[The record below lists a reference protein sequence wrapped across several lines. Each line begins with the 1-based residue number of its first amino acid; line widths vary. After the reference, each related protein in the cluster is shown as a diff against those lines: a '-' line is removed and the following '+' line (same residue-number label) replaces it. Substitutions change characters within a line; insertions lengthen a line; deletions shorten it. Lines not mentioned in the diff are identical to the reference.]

1 MKNFLGLCAATMIG
15 FLAANPVVAEEITA
29 SVWFPDTHPL
39 TRDGYLALAKEL
51 EARSNG
57 ELTMQ
62 VYTGTALLPPVAHLS
77 GLKDGL
83 VQMTYHAGTYTPSDL
98 PEDNVGAVLA
108 IGLDDPMVTMMAVAD
123 FYMNDPAMK
132 AMFDRHDI
140 VFLGA
145 YASPVYE
152 MMCNKEITTLEQIR
166 GAKMRMPSPIH
177 TAWATSVGAASVN
190 VPSSEM
196 YSGLEKGQLDCA
208 VNALNDLKSRS
219 LWDVAK
225 HATRLSFGPYFA
237 GWEYAID
244 RDTWTG
250 LSEDHRRLMLDAI
263 ADNTVD
269 LMIAYQ
275 ATVDEAVAEAA
286 SQGVTISEPSAELQ
300 ASLDTFVNENA
311 TRIATET
318 GAQLGAQDTDGII
331 SRFGE
336 TYAKWEKLLTDVPRE
351 DAEALQKIFRAE
363 LYDKVD
369 AASYGQN

>member
-1 MKNFLGLCAATMIG
+1 MKKFRRIFAAGMIG
-15 FLAANPVVAEEITA
+15 LLASYPVAAEEITA

-57 ELTMQ
+57 TLTMQ

-77 GLKDGL
+77 GLTDGL

-98 PEDNVGAVLA
+98 PEDNVAAVLA

-132 AMFDRHDI
+132 AMFDRHNI

-152 MMCNKEITTLEQIR
+152 MMCTREITTLEQVR

-177 TAWATSVGAASVN
+177 TAWANSVGAASVN
-190 VPSSEM
+190 VPSSDM

-263 ADNTVD
+263 SDNTVD
-269 LMIAYQ
+269 LTIAYQ
-275 ATVDEAVAEAA
+275 ATVDQAVAEAEA
-286 SQGVTISEPSAELQ
+286 HGVKVSEPSAELQ
-300 ASLDTFVNENA
+300 ASLDKFVTENS
-311 TRIATET
+311 TRIAAET

-336 TYAKWEKLLTDVPRE
+336 TYAKWEKLLAGTSRE
-351 DAEALQKIFRAE
+351 DAAALQKIFRTE
-363 LYDKVD
+363 LYGKID
-369 AASYGQN
+369 AVSYGQK

>member
-1 MKNFLGLCAATMIG
+1 MKKFSARCAAGMIA
-15 FLAANPVVAEEITA
+15 LLTSLPVAAEEITA

-39 TRDGYLALAKEL
+39 TRNGYVALAKEL
-51 EARSNG
+51 EAKSNG
-57 ELTMQ
+57 DLTMQ

-77 GLKDGL
+77 GLTDGL

-98 PEDNVGAVLA
+98 PEDNVAAVLA
-108 IGLDDPMVTMMAVAD
+108 IGLNDPMVTMMAVAD

-132 AMFDRHDI
+132 AMFDRHNI

-152 MMCNKEITTLEQIR
+152 MMCNREITTLDQVR
-166 GAKMRMPSPIH
+166 GAKIRMPSPIH
-177 TAWATSVGAASVN
+177 TAWANSVGAASVN
-190 VPSSEM
+190 VPSSDM

-237 GWEYAID
+237 GWQYAID

-250 LSEDHRRLMLDAI
+250 LSKEHRQLMLDAI

-269 LMIAYQ
+269 MTIAYQ
-275 ATVDEAVAEAA
+275 ATVDEAVAEAETH
-286 SQGVTISEPSAELQ
+286 GVTVSDPSPELT
-300 ASLDTFVNENA
+300 ASLETFVSENS

-318 GAQLGAQDTDGII
+318 GAQLGAQDSEGVI
-331 SRFGE
+331 SRFRE
-336 TYAKWEKLLTDVPRE
+336 TYAKWEQRLADTPRD
-351 DAEALQKIFRAE
+351 DAVALQTLFHTE
-363 LYDKVD
+363 LYDKID
-369 AASYGQN
+369 AASYGQQ

>member
-1 MKNFLGLCAATMIG
+1 MKTRLALCIAGVIG
-15 FLAANPVVAEEITA
+15 ALSTGPAIAEEITA

-39 TRDGYLALAKEL
+39 TRDGYLALAEDLK
-51 EARSNG
+51 ARSNG
-57 ELTMQ
+57 ELTMK

-77 GLKDGL
+77 GLTDGL

-98 PEDNVGAVLA
+98 PEDNVAAVLA
-108 IGLDDPMVTMMAVAD
+108 IGLDDPMVTMMTVAD

-132 AMFDRHDI
+132 SMFDRHNI

-152 MMCNKEITTLEQIR
+152 MMCNREITTLEQIR

-177 TAWATSVGAASVN
+177 SAWATSVGASAVN
-190 VPSSEM
+190 VPSSDM

-225 HATRLSFGPYFA
+225 FATRLSFGPYFA

-244 RDTWTG
+244 RDTWLG

-263 ADNTVD
+263 SDNTVD

-275 ATVDEAVAEAA
+275 ATVDEAVAEAK
-286 SQGVTISEPSAELQ
+286 SQGVTIAEPSAELQ
-300 ASLDTFVNENA
+300 ASLDTFVAENSA
-311 TRIATET
+311 RIASET
-318 GAQLGAQDTDGII
+318 GAQLGAQDPEGIVA
-331 SRFGE
+331 RFKE
-336 TYAKWEKLLTDVPRE
+336 TYSKWQTLLADTPRE
-351 DAEALQKIFRAE
+351 DAKALQEIFRTE
-363 LYDKVD
+363 LYNKID
-369 AASYGQN
+369 AASYGQK

>member
-1 MKNFLGLCAATMIG
+1 MKKFRRI
-15 FLAANPVVAEEITA
+15 LAAGLIGLLASYPVAAEEITA

-57 ELTMQ
+57 TLTMQ

-77 GLKDGL
+77 GLTDGL

-98 PEDNVGAVLA
+98 PEDNVAAVLA

-132 AMFDRHDI
+132 AMFDRHNI

-152 MMCNKEITTLEQIR
+152 MMCTREITTLEQVR

-177 TAWATSVGAASVN
+177 TAWANSVGAASVN
-190 VPSSEM
+190 VPSSDM

-237 GWEYAID
+237 GWEYAMD
-244 RDTWTG
+244 RGTWTG

-263 ADNTVD
+263 SDNTVD
-269 LMIAYQ
+269 LTIAYQ
-275 ATVDEAVAEAA
+275 ATVDQAVTEAEAH
-286 SQGVTISEPSAELQ
+286 GVKVSEPSAELR
-300 ASLDTFVNENA
+300 ASLDTFVTENSK
-311 TRIATET
+311 RIAAET

-336 TYAKWEKLLTDVPRE
+336 TYAKWEKLLAGTSRE
-351 DAEALQKIFRAE
+351 DAEALKKVFRTE
-363 LYDKVD
+363 LYDKID
-369 AASYGQN
+369 AASYGQK

>member
-1 MKNFLGLCAATMIG
+1 MKKSLRLLAAGVIGLLAAYPAAAT
-15 FLAANPVVAEEITA
+15 EITA

-77 GLKDGL
+77 GLTDGL

-98 PEDNVGAVLA
+98 PEDNVAAVLA
-108 IGLDDPMVTMMAVAD
+108 IGLDDPTVTMMAVAD
-123 FYMNDPAMK
+123 FYMNDPAIK
-132 AMFDRHDI
+132 AMFDRHNI

-152 MMCNKEITTLEQIR
+152 MMCTREITTLEQVR

-190 VPSSEM
+190 VPSSDM

-250 LSEDHRRLMLDAI
+250 LSEEHRRLMLDVI
-263 ADNTVD
+263 AENTVD

-275 ATVDEAVAEAA
+275 ATVDEAVAEAKTH
-286 SQGVTISEPSAELQ
+286 GVMVSEPSAELK
-300 ASLDTFVNENA
+300 ASLDTFIKENSA
-311 TRIATET
+311 RIAAET
-318 GAQLGAQDTDGII
+318 GAQLGAQDSEGIV

-336 TYAKWEKLLTDVPRE
+336 TYAKWEKLLADTSRQ
-351 DAEALQKIFRAE
+351 DAEALKKIFRAE
-363 LYDKVD
+363 LYDNID
-369 AASYGQN
+369 AASYGQM